1 MGPRSPEAKLAK
13 KLEEGL
19 NVFDFNEGFFAYMLN
34 RTSTKVQARVFRIFM
49 HMIRL
54 WSLDLENGTF
64 DTNNYNDVVNAKRIK
79 DHMETWGYVF
89 EE

>member
-1 MGPRSPEAKLAK
+1 MGPRSPEAKLAR

-34 RTSTKVQARVFRIFM
+34 RTSTRVQSRVFRIFM
-49 HMIRL
+49 HMVRL

-64 DTNNYNDVVNAKRIK
+64 DKHNYEDVVNATRIK
-79 DHMETWGYVF
+79 DAMEKYGYVF